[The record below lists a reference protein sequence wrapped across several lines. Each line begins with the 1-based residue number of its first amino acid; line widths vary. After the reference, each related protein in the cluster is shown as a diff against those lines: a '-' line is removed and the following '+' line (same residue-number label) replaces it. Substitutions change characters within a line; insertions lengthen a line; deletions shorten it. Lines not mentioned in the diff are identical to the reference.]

1 MLTYSYSKLI
11 KERIRLFDSILRKGF
26 DLKTGSLWMI
36 EPSQLRFRLG
46 ESMKDMKIPYIFGAE
61 DESIIEKAIL
71 SLVMFLS
78 KRFDSDFQYNIK
90 DNSLLP
96 LVDVKTLLIEKS
108 YRTDYFLTDSVEKN
122 ITCEILS
129 TTPFIDSGILKAWL
143 DPNGYGRTYYVM
155 VKGIL
160 GKAVLEEMRLERT
173 ERTSFLAILGIINAT
188 VNKKEAIIRNIR
200 IKGLTYEKLD
210 QIVGLALYSV
220 FRSSVKA
227 VASEVKD
234 IMLSYGA
241 TPDESLMEECFTP
254 WSFLSIQGNIINSDL
269 NPYGIQKGT
278 VSLLKPLYDKAAAKV
293 ANTEDM
299 IAAMEDALRGNAQLT
314 EELLRLSN
322 TNYMRQVIGDYL
334 LSYDASGVEVNTM
347 LAELYAENR
356 LIQMLFTDSKYEAKL
371 SAGLE
376 ELKRQF
382 QKDANRIEKIDAIL
396 EFMSSVKKISIGEW
410 FGRGKKKATA
420 IASVIEGGIAYSF
433 DEGAERFIDSMRELM
448 VDRRG
453 EFSAESLKMEYERGR
468 LYRFSADER
477 PILKELEIK
486 AEGYLFVD
494 MKDFTRK
501 TLRAKEITMADFMES
516 NFYRPILSAASRY
529 GSAVTGMSGDTR
541 NIKLINILGD
551 AVIFA
556 GGLSNLI
563 ALAGDI
569 RHIMSRYKEQL
580 GKRVP
585 HIMEEEL
592 LRNIHKNFEAMKE
605 DIAKERAEIEKA
617 ISVGRKEFE
626 GKALELREKEYRIEK
641 TYREELETAIGQ
653 EMEAGLFIT
662 YGSKA
667 EVIIMRD
674 NFWGEVNVAV
684 GEKINE
690 AARGTSRNSMIMAKM
705 EMLLEEERIK
715 RHSRQLAYPFDV
727 YVGKTYGFTI
737 PPDLDGKMEDIIV
750 HRDIAIAK
758 DLAQTLAN
766 ESFKDFRRI
775 VAGETFSALRILAT
789 TSDIYNKGQAL
800 SEAALNAY
808 IKECRGRGF
817 FFKKGVP
824 LSELHKEIQDAFFF
838 PFNKMLELC
847 FGVFIA
853 EGVKQ
858 VEIFCKAGE
867 IIFRGFE
874 AATPTVVYEIVGR
887 NSMFAR
893 LVHMHHFDKWYEEA
907 QKVKLPHTQSGA

>member
-11 KERIRLFDSILRKGF
+11 KERLRLFDSILRKGF

-36 EPSQLRFRLG
+36 EPSHLRFRLG

-96 LVDVKTLLIEKS
+96 LVDVKTPLIEKS

-160 GKAVLEEMRLERT
+160 GKAILEEMRLERT

-220 FRSSVKA
+220 FRTSVKA
-227 VASEVKD
+227 VASEVRD

-241 TPDESLMEECFTP
+241 TPDEGFMEECFTP
-254 WSFLSIQGNIINSDL
+254 WSFLSIQGNIINSDM

-278 VSLLKPLYDKAAAKV
+278 LSLLKPLYDKAAAKA

-299 IAAMEDALRGNAQLT
+299 IATMEDALKGNAQLT

-334 LSYDASGVEVNTM
+334 LSYDTSGVEVNTM

-371 SAGLE
+371 SAGLD

-410 FGRGKKKATA
+410 FSRGKKKATA
-420 IASVIEGGIAYSF
+420 ISSVIEGGIAYSF

-453 EFSAESLKMEYERGR
+453 EFSAESLKIGRASCRER
-468 LYRFSADER
+468 
-477 PILKELEIK
+477 
-486 AEGYLFVD
+486 V
-494 MKDFTRK
+494 
-501 TLRAKEITMADFMES
+501 
-516 NFYRPILSAASRY
+516 
-529 GSAVTGMSGDTR
+529 
-541 NIKLINILGD
+541 
-551 AVIFA
+551 
-556 GGLSNLI
+556 
-563 ALAGDI
+563 
-569 RHIMSRYKEQL
+569 
-580 GKRVP
+580 
-585 HIMEEEL
+585 
-592 LRNIHKNFEAMKE
+592 
-605 DIAKERAEIEKA
+605 
-617 ISVGRKEFE
+617 
-626 GKALELREKEYRIEK
+626 
-641 TYREELETAIGQ
+641 
-653 EMEAGLFIT
+653 
-662 YGSKA
+662 
-667 EVIIMRD
+667 
-674 NFWGEVNVAV
+674 
-684 GEKINE
+684 
-690 AARGTSRNSMIMAKM
+690 
-705 EMLLEEERIK
+705 
-715 RHSRQLAYPFDV
+715 
-727 YVGKTYGFTI
+727 
-737 PPDLDGKMEDIIV
+737 
-750 HRDIAIAK
+750 
-758 DLAQTLAN
+758 
-766 ESFKDFRRI
+766 
-775 VAGETFSALRILAT
+775 
-789 TSDIYNKGQAL
+789 
-800 SEAALNAY
+800 
-808 IKECRGRGF
+808 
-817 FFKKGVP
+817 
-824 LSELHKEIQDAFFF
+824 
-838 PFNKMLELC
+838 
-847 FGVFIA
+847 
-853 EGVKQ
+853 
-858 VEIFCKAGE
+858 
-867 IIFRGFE
+867 
-874 AATPTVVYEIVGR
+874 
-887 NSMFAR
+887 
-893 LVHMHHFDKWYEEA
+893 
-907 QKVKLPHTQSGA
+907 